1 MANSMKMRQSSAA
14 FERKFEREAAIDK
27 RRQDHMRRAAVK
39 RTHVRRRDRIE
50 KHQTLRFFML
60 LGSMALTV
68 VVVTW
73 AMFQALAMLLG

>member
-1 MANSMKMRQSSAA
+1 MKMRQSMAA
-14 FERKFEREAAIDK
+14 LERKFEREAAID
-27 RRQDHMRRAAVK
+27 RRRRDHQRRAAVK

-60 LGSMALTV
+60 LGSIALTV

-73 AMFQALAMLLG
+73 TMFQALAMLLG